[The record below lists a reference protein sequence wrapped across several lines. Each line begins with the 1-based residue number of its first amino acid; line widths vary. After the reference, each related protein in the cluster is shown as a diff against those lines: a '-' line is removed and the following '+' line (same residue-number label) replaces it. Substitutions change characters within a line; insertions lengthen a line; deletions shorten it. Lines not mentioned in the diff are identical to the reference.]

1 MLKFDTEKKKRN
13 YLGIAW
19 LVAMFDALAYLP
31 VGLGVFMLW
40 LLGPAQEYGRDVGW
54 LYLVISAF
62 CLIIWI
68 AAIVYLVMNKRFSVE
83 NFPIAL
89 KYSLLP
95 MLGMGVAAAGLLLVF
110 IGFLAG
116 SLGKAY

>member
-31 VGLGVFMLW
+31 VGLAAIMLW
-40 LLGPAQEYGRDVGW
+40 LLGPAAEYGSEGGW
-54 LYLVISAF
+54 IYLLVSGF
-62 CLIIWI
+62 CLIIWVS
-68 AAIVYLVMNKRFSVE
+68 AVTYLVMNKRFSAD
-83 NFPIAL
+83 NFPTAL
-89 KYSLLP
+89 RYSLLP
-95 MLGMGVAAAGLLLVF
+95 MIGMGVAAAGLLLVF
-110 IGFLAG
+110 IGFMAG